1 VEAPNGIL
9 IHKEHLLRQLS
20 RERLMLLLKRLAR
33 FVANAWHKDS
43 ASVRVPSLPDK
54 YYTAE
59 QIEVIREPGGSFRV
73 RSIDDVV
80 LSLSLAAATQIHRF
94 TAPYKRCACRCRKD
108 DGVLVHYETKT
119 NLPGNQVFVVKDDL
133 VAIRDNY
140 SATLV
145 LNGPAVQKVH
155 VLLRPSSCTCGC
167 IERGH
172 P

>member
-1 VEAPNGIL
+1 
-9 IHKEHLLRQLS
+9 
-20 RERLMLLLKRLAR
+20 MLLLKRLAR

-94 TAPYKRCACRCRKD
+94 TAPYKRCACRCRKN
-108 DGVLVHYETKT
+108 DGVLVQLMAMVEKYGELYYETKA
-119 NLPGNQVFVVKDDL
+119 NLPENQVFVVKDDL

-155 VLLRPSSCTCGC
+155 VLLRPSSCACGC